1 MDILV
6 SRLFPM
12 PIHALEAVACVILLT
27 WVIVDHCLEILLRS
41 AKCRPDLTIGG
52 LYWEDEVGDVK
63 VHRKARTQKCV
74 KWEGI
79 ESWLEPRLLH
89 RKSGVLEGLKSPE
102 GIVRHNPASNE

>member
-1 MDILV
+1 MSWSFAMSVHIFD
-6 SRLFPM
+6 
-12 PIHALEAVACVILLT
+12 AVARVILLT

-52 LYWEDEVGDVK
+52 LYWEDEVGNVK